1 MRECQIPI
9 VEFTVRD
16 NNLMHWIKY
25 VFYLEKVMSKCIKAI
40 QDVKMYNENKSI
52 KLNKFGTTKI

>member
-1 MRECQIPI
+1 MRECQIPK

-52 KLNKFGTTKI
+52 KLNKFGTKTI